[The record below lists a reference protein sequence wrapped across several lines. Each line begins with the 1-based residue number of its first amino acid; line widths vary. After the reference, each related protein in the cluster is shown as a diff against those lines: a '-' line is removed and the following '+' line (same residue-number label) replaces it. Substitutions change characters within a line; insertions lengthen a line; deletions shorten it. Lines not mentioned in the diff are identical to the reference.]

1 MEYDYSKLRG
11 RIIEKFGT
19 IGNFQK
25 HLNISNVVLSK
36 KMNNRVRLSHDDITQ
51 WADLLEIPMDQIGV
65 YFFTR
70 K

>member
-25 HLNISNVVLSK
+25 RLNISNVVVSK

>member
-51 WADLLEIPMDQIGV
+51 WADLLEIPVDQIGV

>member
-25 HLNISNVVLSK
+25 HLDVSNVVVSK

-51 WADLLEIPMDQIGV
+51 WADLLEIPMEQIGV

>member
-25 HLNISNVVLSK
+25 HLDVSNVVVSK

-51 WADLLEIPMDQIGV
+51 WADLLEIPLEQIGV

>member
-65 YFFTR
+65 YFFTH

>member
-25 HLNISNVVLSK
+25 HLNVSNVVVSK
-36 KMNNRVRLSHDDITQ
+36 KMNNKVRLSHDDITQ

>member
-25 HLNISNVVLSK
+25 HLDVSNVVVSK
-36 KMNNRVRLSHDDITQ
+36 KMNNKVRLSHDDITQ
-51 WADLLEIPMDQIGV
+51 WAELLEIPMDQIGV

>member
-25 HLNISNVVLSK
+25 HLNISNVVVSK
-36 KMNNRVRLSHDDITQ
+36 KMNNKVRLSHDDITQ
-51 WADLLEIPMDQIGV
+51 WAELLEIPMDQIGV

>member
-25 HLNISNVVLSK
+25 HLDVSNVVVSK

>member
-25 HLNISNVVLSK
+25 HLSISNVVLSK

-51 WADLLEIPMDQIGV
+51 WADLLEIPVDQIGV

>member
-25 HLNISNVVLSK
+25 HLDVSNVVVSK
-36 KMNNRVRLSHDDITQ
+36 KMNNKVRLSHDDITQ
-51 WADLLEIPMDQIGV
+51 WADLLEIPLDQIGV

>member
-36 KMNNRVRLSHDDITQ
+36 KLNNKVRLSHDDITQ

>member
-25 HLNISNVVLSK
+25 HLDISNVVLSK

>member
-25 HLNISNVVLSK
+25 HLDVSNVVVSK
-36 KMNNRVRLSHDDITQ
+36 KMNNKVRLSHDDITQ

>member
-19 IGNFQK
+19 LEKFQK
-25 HLNISNVVLSK
+25 RLNVSSVMVSLKI
-36 KMNNRVRLSHDDITQ
+36 NNKARFSHDDISQ
-51 WADLLEIPMDQIGV
+51 WAELLEIPIEDIGV
-65 YFFTR
+65 YFFIR

>member
-1 MEYDYSKLRG
+1 MEYDYNKLRG

>member
-1 MEYDYSKLRG
+1 MEYNYSKLRG

>member
-51 WADLLEIPMDQIGV
+51 WADLLEIPLEQIGV

>member
-11 RIIEKFGT
+11 RIIEKFVT

>member
-36 KMNNRVRLSHDDITQ
+36 KMNNKVRLSHDDITQ